1 MSYYMEGLFDEC
13 FWGYFCIDFVMGVV
27 SMDSVLDCEIKE
39 MYVLRVKVVD
49 YSMLLCLVIIYIIV
63 LVKDINDYSLVFE

>member
-1 MSYYMEGLFDEC
+1 
-13 FWGYFCIDFVMGVV
+13 MGVV

-39 MYVLRVKVVD
+39 MYVFRVKVVD